1 MTDRQRL
8 SIEDIKR
15 AANARPDELLAALGI
30 NERFGAGGYISM
42 CNPVRKDRRPSF
54 TIWNKNGFIAW
65 RDEVNPDVDKG
76 DVIGLVAY
84 LKSWEHLPKKG
95 VPEACRFIT
104 DLFGLERLSRD
115 QLDTDRANSRRRAI
129 EIQKKAGED
138 KERNE
143 GRAMELWLSAAP
155 LVGSV
160 AETYLRVARGLDL
173 QALPKGPRG
182 GARVPGVLR
191 CLPSHRHQE
200 TYKDLPCMIA
210 GCVDYA
216 LEEPRIRA
224 VHRTWL
230 KPDGS
235 GKADVEPQ
243 RKVWPSFAGLVIPIW
258 KGANNLSIGETNK
271 LGIRETLVLT
281 EGIEDGLTAALADP
295 SHRVWAMISLGNMAN
310 VPIPECIDG
319 IIVHR
324 QNDWHARQ
332 AVEQFERGKAALE
345 ATGRPVVEVA
355 ATGGKDLNDTLR
367 GED

>member
-1 MTDRQRL
+1 MTATQRL

-15 AANARPDELLAALGI
+15 AANARPMDLLAALGI
-30 NERFGAGGYISM
+30 NETLRPGGYISM
-42 CNPVRKDRRPSF
+42 CSPVRKDRKASF
-54 TIWNKNGFIAW
+54 TIFIKNGFLAW
-65 RDEVNPDVDKG
+65 RDEATGDKG
-76 DVIGLVAY
+76 DVLGLVAHV
-84 LKSWEHLPKKG
+84 KCWEHLPKKG
-95 VPEACRFIT
+95 IGEVCRFVSA
-104 DLFGLERLSRD
+104 LYGLESVSRD
-115 QLDTDRANSRRRAI
+115 QLDRDRENSRRKAA
-129 EIQKKAGED
+129 EIQKKAGE
-138 KERNE
+138 ETARNE
-143 GRAMELWLSAAP
+143 GRAMELWLSAMP
-155 LVGSV
+155 LLGSA
-160 AETYLRVARGLDL
+160 AETYLRQARGIDL
-173 QALPKGPRG
+173 QTLPKGPRG
-182 GARVPGVLR
+182 GLRVPGVLR

-216 LEEPRIRA
+216 LEQPAIRA

-230 KPDGS
+230 KQDGS
-235 GKADVEPQ
+235 DKADVTPQ

-258 KGANNLSIGETNK
+258 KGADNLTIGEAIAN
-271 LGIRETLVLT
+271 GVRETLVLT
-281 EGIEDGLTAALADP
+281 EGIEDGLTATLADP
-295 SHRVWAMISLGNMAN
+295 SHRVWAMIALGNMGN